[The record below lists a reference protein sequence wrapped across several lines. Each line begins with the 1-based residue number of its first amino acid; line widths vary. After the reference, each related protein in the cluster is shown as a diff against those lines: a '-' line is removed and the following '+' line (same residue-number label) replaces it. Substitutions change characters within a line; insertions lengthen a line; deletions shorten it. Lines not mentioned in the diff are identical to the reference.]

1 MDAMTV
7 TAARGF
13 LAAGSAAGIKDSGGL
28 DLAIVIAENEPVPA
42 AGVFTRNRAAA
53 APVTLSRQRLRAG
66 LARAVVLNSGS
77 ANAGTG
83 PNGMIDAEQVTG
95 RVADLVGADPN
106 LIMMCSTG
114 PIGSRLPVRQ
124 MLDALPGLVGSARSD
139 GGAAAADAILTTDSR
154 AKTTEVQGDGY
165 VVGGMAKGSG
175 MLRPDMATMLC
186 VLTTDAA
193 VDSTVLGL
201 VLADVVPITFN
212 SLNVDGCESTN
223 DTVLLLASG
232 KGAQAGVDEF
242 GGAVESACR
251 KLAHEM
257 AADAEG
263 ASRVVKLR
271 MSGAP
276 DHESARRYGRA
287 IADSAL
293 VRASFYGG
301 DPNWGRILAAL
312 GACQV
317 DPSDVSI
324 TYEGIRVADRGFGYP
339 FDDQK
344 LAKLLTGDFVVDV
357 AVGRGS
363 GAAEII
369 TTDLTPEYVRFNGER
384 S

>member
-1 MDAMTV
+1 VDALSV
-7 TAARGF
+7 TAAKGF
-13 LAAGSAAGIKDSGGL
+13 LAAGSAAGIKDSGNL
-28 DLAIVIAENEPVPA
+28 DLAIVIAEDEPVPA

-53 APVTLSRQRLRAG
+53 APVTLSRSRLRAG
-66 LARAVVLNSGS
+66 MAQAVVLNSGS

-83 PNGMIDAEQVTG
+83 SNGLIDAEQVTG
-95 RVADLVGADPN
+95 RVAELLGADPN
-106 LIMMCSTG
+106 LILMCSTG
-114 PIGSRLPVRQ
+114 PIGSRLPVGQ
-124 MLDALPGLVGSARSD
+124 MLAALPGLVGAARDD
-139 GGAAAADAILTTDSR
+139 GGVAAAEAILTTDSR
-154 AKTTEVQGDGY
+154 AKTTVVSGDGY

-193 VDSTVLGL
+193 ADVSTLRG
-201 VLADVVPITFN
+201 VLAGVVPVTFN

-232 KGAQAGVDEF
+232 KAGEVGADEL
-242 GGAVESACR
+242 GRAVETACR
-251 KLAHEM
+251 RLAYEM

-276 DHESARRYGRA
+276 DHEAARKYGRA

-317 DPSDVSI
+317 DPFDVSI
-324 TYEGIRVADRGFGYP
+324 TYEGIRVADQGISYP

-344 LAKLLTGDFVVDV
+344 LAKLLTGDFVVEV
-357 AVGRGS
+357 AVGDGS
-363 GAAEII
+363 GSAEVI
-369 TTDLTPEYVRFNGER
+369 TTDLTPDYVRFNGER

>member
-1 MDAMTV
+1 MSV
-7 TAARGF
+7 TAAPGF
-13 LAAGSAAGIKDSGGL
+13 VAAGAAAGIKASGGL
-28 DLAIVIAENEPVPA
+28 DLAVVIADKAVAA

-53 APVTLSRQRLRAG
+53 APVTLSRRRLIAG
-66 LARAVVLNSGS
+66 RARAVVLNSGS

-83 PNGMIDAEQVTG
+83 PDGMNDAVHVTG
-95 RVADLVGADPN
+95 RMAELLGADRD
-106 LIMMCSTG
+106 LILMCSTG
-114 PIGSRLPVRQ
+114 PIGPRLPVSR
-124 MLDALPGLVGSARSD
+124 LIDALPGLVGSASSD
-139 GGAAAADAILTTDSR
+139 GGSDAAEAILTTDSR
-154 AKTTEVQGDGY
+154 AKTTVVQGEGF

-193 VDSTVLGL
+193 VDSATLS
-201 VLADVVPITFN
+201 LALAGAVPTTFN

-223 DTVLLLASG
+223 DSVILLASG
-232 KGAQAGVDEF
+232 RGAPIAADEF
-242 GGAVESACR
+242 GNVVESACR
-251 KLAHEM
+251 QLAYEM

-271 MSGAP
+271 ISGAA
-276 DHESARRYGRA
+276 DDESARRFGRA

-293 VRASFYGG
+293 VRSSFYGG

-317 DPSDVSI
+317 DPSGVSI
-324 TYEGIRVADRGFGYP
+324 AYEGIRVADQGFAFP

-357 AVGRGS
+357 AVGGGS
-363 GAAEII
+363 GTAEIV
-369 TTDLTPEYVRFNGER
+369 TTDLTPDYVRFNGER

>member
-1 MDAMTV
+1 MSV

-13 LAAGSAAGIKDSGGL
+13 HAAGSAAGIKDSGGL
-28 DLAIVIAENEPVPA
+28 DLAIVVAVAQAVPA

-53 APVTLSRQRLRAG
+53 APVTLSRQRLQTG
-66 LARAVVLNSGS
+66 QARAVVLNSGS

-83 PNGMIDAEQVTG
+83 PDGMADAEQVTG
-95 RVADLVGADPN
+95 RVAELLGAERDQV
-106 LIMMCSTG
+106 LMCSTG
-114 PIGSRLPVRQ
+114 PIGSRLPVAQ
-124 MLDALPGLVGSARSD
+124 MIEALPGLVDAARSD
-139 GGAAAADAILTTDSR
+139 GGPAAAEAILTTDSR
-154 AKTTEVQGDGY
+154 AKTTAVEGEGF

-193 VDSTVLGL
+193 VDAAMLGRA
-201 VLADVVPITFN
+201 LAEVVPVTFN

-232 KGAQAGVDEF
+232 KGAPAGVDEF
-242 GGAVESACR
+242 GEAVESACR
-251 KLAHEM
+251 HLAYEM

-263 ASRVVKLR
+263 ASRVVRLR
-271 MSGAP
+271 ISGAP
-276 DHESARRYGRA
+276 DHESARGYGRA

-293 VRASFYGG
+293 VRSSFYGG

-317 DPSDVSI
+317 DPSDISI
-324 TYEGIRVADRGFGYP
+324 AYEGVRVAERGYAYP
-339 FDDQK
+339 FDDRR
-344 LAKLLTGDFVVDV
+344 LAGLLTGDFVIDV
-357 AVGRGS
+357 AVGGGI
-363 GAAEII
+363 GAAEIV
-369 TTDLTPEYVRFNGER
+369 TTDLTPDYVRFNGER

>member
-1 MDAMTV
+1 MDAMSV
-7 TAARGF
+7 TAAHGF
-13 LAAGSAAGIKDSGGL
+13 LAAGAAAGIKTSGGP
-28 DLAIVIAENEPVPA
+28 DLAIVIAEGNPVPA

-53 APVTLSRQRLRAG
+53 APVILSRHRLRAG
-66 LARAVVLNSGS
+66 MARAVVLNSGS

-83 PNGMIDAEQVTG
+83 PDGMTDAEYVTR
-95 RVADLVGADPN
+95 RVAELVEADPN
-106 LIMMCSTG
+106 LILMCSTG
-114 PIGSRLPVRQ
+114 PIGSRLPVGQ
-124 MLDALPGLVGSARSD
+124 MIDALPALVGSARRD
-139 GGAAAADAILTTDSR
+139 GGSAAAEAILTTDSR
-154 AKTTEVQGDGY
+154 AKTTVVQGDGFM
-165 VVGGMAKGSG
+165 VGGMAKGSG

-193 VDSTVLGL
+193 VDSVMLDR
-201 VLADVVPITFN
+201 VLAEAVPVTFN

-232 KGAQAGVDEF
+232 KGSPATAEELGR
-242 GGAVESACR
+242 AVESACR
-251 KLAHEM
+251 QLAYEM

-263 ASRVVKLR
+263 ATRVVKLR
-271 MSGAP
+271 VSGAP
-276 DHESARRYGRA
+276 DDESARHYGRA

-293 VRASFYGG
+293 VRSSFYGG

-317 DPSDVSI
+317 GPVDVSI
-324 TYEGIRVADRGFGYP
+324 AYEGIRVADQGFAYA

-357 AVGRGS
+357 VVGRGS
-363 GAAEII
+363 GVAEIV
-369 TTDLTPEYVRFNGER
+369 TTDLTPDYVRFNGER

>member
-1 MDAMTV
+1 MDAMSV

-13 LAAGSAAGIKDSGGL
+13 LAGGAAAGIKTSGGL
-28 DLAIVIAENEPVPA
+28 DLAIVIADEQAVPA

-53 APVTLSRQRLRAG
+53 APVTLSRQRLKAG
-66 LARAVVLNSGS
+66 SARAVVLNSGS

-83 PNGMIDAEQVTG
+83 PNGMIDAEKVTG
-95 RVADLVGADPN
+95 RVGELVGADPQ
-106 LIMMCSTG
+106 LILMCSTG
-114 PIGSRLPVRQ
+114 PIGSRLPVGR
-124 MLDALPGLVGSARSD
+124 MIEALPGLVGLASSD
-139 GGAAAADAILTTDSR
+139 GGPDAAEAILTTDSR
-154 AKTTEVQGDGY
+154 AKTTVVHGEGF

-175 MLRPDMATMLC
+175 MLRPDMSTMLC

-193 VDSTVLGL
+193 VDSATLGRAL
-201 VLADVVPITFN
+201 TAAVPVTFN

-223 DTVLLLASG
+223 DTVLLLASAR
-232 KGAQAGVDEF
+232 GAPAADDEF
-242 GGAVESACR
+242 ASAVEAACR
-251 KLAHEM
+251 KLAYEM

-293 VRASFYGG
+293 VRSSFYGG
-301 DPNWGRILAAL
+301 DANWGRILAAL

-324 TYEGIRVADRGFGYP
+324 AYEGIRVADQGFAFP

-357 AVGRGS
+357 AVGGGS
-363 GAAEII
+363 GAAEIV
-369 TTDLTPEYVRFNGER
+369 TTDLTPDYVRFNGER

>member
-1 MDAMTV
+1 MDAVSV
-7 TAARGF
+7 TAAGGF
-13 LAAGSAAGIKDSGGL
+13 IAAGTAAGIKASGGL
-28 DLAIVIAENEPVPA
+28 DLAIVIADEAFAA

-53 APVTLSRQRLRAG
+53 APVALSRRRLSAG
-66 LARAVVLNSGS
+66 RTRAVVLNSGS

-83 PNGMIDAEQVTG
+83 PDGMTDAEQVTG
-95 RVADLVGADPN
+95 RVAELVGADPAHI
-106 LIMMCSTG
+106 LMCSTG
-114 PIGSRLPVRQ
+114 PIGSRLPVTR
-124 MLDALPGLVGSARSD
+124 MIDALPGLVRSASND
-139 GGAAAADAILTTDSR
+139 GGSDAAEAILTTDSR
-154 AKTTEVQGDGY
+154 SKTTVVMGEGF

-193 VDSTVLGL
+193 VDSATLGL
-201 VLADVVPITFN
+201 ALAGAIPVTFN

-223 DTVLLLASG
+223 DSVILLASA
-232 KGAQAGVDEF
+232 KGAPVAADEF
-242 GGAVESACR
+242 GRVVEAACR
-251 KLAHEM
+251 KLAYEM

-271 MSGAP
+271 LSGAA
-276 DHESARRYGRA
+276 DDESARRYGRA

-293 VRASFYGG
+293 VRSSFYGG

-312 GACQV
+312 GACQIE
-317 DPSDVSI
+317 PSDVSI
-324 TYEGIRVADRGFGYP
+324 AYEGIRVADRGCAHP

-357 AVGRGS
+357 AVGRGD
-363 GAAEII
+363 GVAEIV
-369 TTDLTPEYVRFNGER
+369 TTDLTPDYVRFNGER

>member
-1 MDAMTV
+1 MDAVSV
-7 TAARGF
+7 TEARGF
-13 LAAGSAAGIKDSGGL
+13 VAAGAAAGIKTSGGL
-28 DLAIVIAENEPVPA
+28 DLSIVIADDAVAA

-53 APVTLSRQRLRAG
+53 APVTLSRRRLTAG
-66 LARAVVLNSGS
+66 RARAVVLNSGS

-83 PNGMIDAEQVTG
+83 PEGMSDAERVTG
-95 RVADLVGADPN
+95 RVAELVGADPD
-106 LIMMCSTG
+106 LILMCSTG
-114 PIGSRLPVRQ
+114 PIGSRLPVSR
-124 MLDALPGLVGSARSD
+124 MIVALPGLVGSASSD
-139 GGAAAADAILTTDSR
+139 GGSAAAEAILTTDSR
-154 AKTTEVQGDGY
+154 AKTTVARGEGF

-193 VDSTVLGL
+193 VDSAALGRA
-201 VLADVVPITFN
+201 LAGAVPVTFN

-223 DTVLLLASG
+223 DSVILLASG
-232 KGAQAGVDEF
+232 KGAPVAVDEF
-242 GGAVESACR
+242 GRVVEAACR
-251 KLAHEM
+251 KLAYEM

-271 MSGAP
+271 LSGAA
-276 DHESARRYGRA
+276 DDESARQYGRA

-293 VRASFYGG
+293 VRSSFYGG

-317 DPSDVSI
+317 EPSDVSI
-324 TYEGIRVADRGFGYP
+324 AYEGIRVAYQGCAYP

-344 LAKLLTGDFVVDV
+344 LAKLLTGDFAVDV
-357 AVGRGS
+357 AVGG
-363 GAAEII
+363 GDGVAEIV
-369 TTDLTPEYVRFNGER
+369 TTDLTPDYVRFNGER

>member
-1 MDAMTV
+1 MSV
-7 TAARGF
+7 TAPRGF
-13 LAAGSAAGIKDSGGL
+13 LAAAAGAGIKSSGAL
-28 DLAIVIAENEPVPA
+28 DLAIIIAEGEPVPA

-53 APVTLSRQRLRAG
+53 APVTLSRRRLTQGR
-66 LARAVVLNSGS
+66 ARAVVLNSGS

-83 PNGMIDAEQVTG
+83 ADGVADAERITG
-95 RVADLVGADPN
+95 RVAELVGDDPDHI
-106 LIMMCSTG
+106 LMCSTG
-114 PIGSRLPVRQ
+114 PIGSRLPVELVLQ
-124 MLDALPGLVGSARSD
+124 ALPDLVKSAGPGGGSAASE
-139 GGAAAADAILTTDSR
+139 AILTTDSR
-154 AKTTEVQGDGY
+154 AKTIVVEGEGF

-193 VDSTVLGL
+193 VDGAILGNIL
-201 VLADVVPITFN
+201 SEAVPSTFN

-223 DTVLLLASG
+223 DTVFLLASG
-232 KGAQAGVDEF
+232 RGAAPATDEF
-242 GGAVESACR
+242 GQAVESACR
-251 KLAHEM
+251 QLAYDM

-263 ASRVVKLR
+263 ASRVVQLR
-271 MSGAP
+271 LTGAS
-276 DHESARRYGRA
+276 DDQAARHYGRA

-293 VRASFYGG
+293 VRSSFYGG

-317 DPSDVSI
+317 DPAAVSI
-324 TYEGIRVADRGFGYP
+324 SYEGILVADQGCAYP

-344 LAKLLTGDFVVDV
+344 LAKLLTGDFVIEIS
-357 AVGRGS
+357 VGAGS
-363 GAAEII
+363 GGAEIV